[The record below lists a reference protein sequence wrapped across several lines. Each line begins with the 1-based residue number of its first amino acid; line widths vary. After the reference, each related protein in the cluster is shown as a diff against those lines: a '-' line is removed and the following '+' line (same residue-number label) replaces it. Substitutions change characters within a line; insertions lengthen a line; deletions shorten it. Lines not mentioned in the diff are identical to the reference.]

1 MDNKDL
7 ELYNRRK
14 QTVYEFI
21 CDDDYPPMKFKEM
34 CTFLQV
40 PGDER
45 QTFLDILNDL
55 TEEGLIIR
63 SAKGRYQK
71 VVRVE
76 GMKEDF
82 FVPEKNTMGAFH
94 GDTVLIR
101 AEDRPK
107 GMKQEASV
115 IKVLER
121 GLKKVVGVYQKNKN
135 FGFVI
140 PDNLKIDGDIFIS
153 KANSMGAMAGH

>member
-71 VVRVE
+71 VGE
-76 GMKEDF
+76 GTYKGHTREHLSAIR
-82 FVPEKNTMGAFH
+82 E
-94 GDTVLIR
+94 VLDLSALR
-101 AEDRPK
+101 A
-107 GMKQEASV
+107 
-115 IKVLER
+115 
-121 GLKKVVGVYQKNKN
+121 
-135 FGFVI
+135 
-140 PDNLKIDGDIFIS
+140 
-153 KANSMGAMAGH
+153 

>member
-63 SAKGRYQK
+63 SAKRTISEGRRRDIQGNIYRQ
-71 VVRVE
+71 
-76 GMKEDF
+76 
-82 FVPEKNTMGAFH
+82 
-94 GDTVLIR
+94 
-101 AEDRPK
+101 
-107 GMKQEASV
+107 S
-115 IKVLER
+115 ER
-121 GLKKVVGVYQKNKN
+121 
-135 FGFVI
+135 FWI
-140 PDNLKIDGDIFIS
+140 CPR
-153 KANSMGAMAGH
+153 

>member
-45 QTFLDILNDL
+45 QTFLDILKDVYKRQLKCTLVSDVDRVVKVAVMTPSAGYAWHGGEDVVL
-55 TEEGLIIR
+55 TAGEAKDVTLTITPKEEVFTDGITVDTGAGLFF
-63 SAKGRYQK
+63 SMGY
-71 VVRVE
+71 VE
-76 GMKEDF
+76 GYTLGAHTVSISNVS
-82 FVPEKNTMGAFH
+82 FVKN
-94 GDTVLIR
+94 
-101 AEDRPK
+101 
-107 GMKQEASV
+107 
-115 IKVLER
+115 
-121 GLKKVVGVYQKNKN
+121 
-135 FGFVI
+135 
-140 PDNLKIDGDIFIS
+140 
-153 KANSMGAMAGH
+153 

>member
-71 VVRVE
+71 VGEGTYKGTFIGNQRGFGFVRVE

-101 AEDRPK
+101 AEDRPEGNEAGSIGYK
-107 GMKQEASV
+107 GT
-115 IKVLER
+115 
-121 GLKKVVGVYQKNKN
+121 
-135 FGFVI
+135 
-140 PDNLKIDGDIFIS
+140 
-153 KANSMGAMAGH
+153 

>member
-63 SAKGRYQK
+63 SEKGHTREHLSAI
-71 VVRVE
+71 RE
-76 GMKEDF
+76 
-82 FVPEKNTMGAFH
+82 
-94 GDTVLIR
+94 VLDLSALR
-101 AEDRPK
+101 A
-107 GMKQEASV
+107 
-115 IKVLER
+115 
-121 GLKKVVGVYQKNKN
+121 
-135 FGFVI
+135 
-140 PDNLKIDGDIFIS
+140 
-153 KANSMGAMAGH
+153 

>member
-63 SAKGRYQK
+63 SAKDDIR
-71 VVRVE
+71 RS
-76 GMKEDF
+76 
-82 FVPEKNTMGAFH
+82 EKGHTREHLSAIRE
-94 GDTVLIR
+94 VLDLSALR
-101 AEDRPK
+101 A
-107 GMKQEASV
+107 
-115 IKVLER
+115 
-121 GLKKVVGVYQKNKN
+121 
-135 FGFVI
+135 
-140 PDNLKIDGDIFIS
+140 
-153 KANSMGAMAGH
+153 

>member
-45 QTFLDILNDL
+45 QTFLDILNDQVL
-55 TEEGLIIR
+55 TM
-63 SAKGRYQK
+63 ST
-71 VVRVE
+71 
-76 GMKEDF
+76 
-82 FVPEKNTMGAFH
+82 P
-94 GDTVLIR
+94 
-101 AEDRPK
+101 
-107 GMKQEASV
+107 V
-115 IKVLER
+115 ILLSYLSE
-121 GLKKVVGVYQKNKN
+121 
-135 FGFVI
+135 
-140 PDNLKIDGDIFIS
+140 
-153 KANSMGAMAGH
+153 

>member
-63 SAKGRYQK
+63 SAKGRRRDIQGNIYRQ
-71 VVRVE
+71 
-76 GMKEDF
+76 
-82 FVPEKNTMGAFH
+82 
-94 GDTVLIR
+94 
-101 AEDRPK
+101 
-107 GMKQEASV
+107 S
-115 IKVLER
+115 ER
-121 GLKKVVGVYQKNKN
+121 
-135 FGFVI
+135 FWI
-140 PDNLKIDGDIFIS
+140 CPR
-153 KANSMGAMAGH
+153 

>member
-1 MDNKDL
+1 MDNQDID
-7 ELYNRRK
+7 LYNKRK

-55 TEEGLIIR
+55 TDEGLIIR

-71 VVRVE
+71 VGEGTYKGTFIGNQRGFGFVRVE

-82 FVPEKNTMGAFH
+82 FVPEKNTMGTL
-94 GDTVLIR
+94 DLSYRTISRSMVIYLYRRLIPW
-101 AEDRPK
+101 APW
-107 GMKQEASV
+107 QV
-115 IKVLER
+115 IR
-121 GLKKVVGVYQKNKN
+121 
-135 FGFVI
+135 
-140 PDNLKIDGDIFIS
+140 S
-153 KANSMGAMAGH
+153 WRRS

>member
-71 VVRVE
+71 GHTRE
-76 GMKEDF
+76 HLSAIRE
-82 FVPEKNTMGAFH
+82 
-94 GDTVLIR
+94 VLDLSALR
-101 AEDRPK
+101 A
-107 GMKQEASV
+107 
-115 IKVLER
+115 
-121 GLKKVVGVYQKNKN
+121 
-135 FGFVI
+135 
-140 PDNLKIDGDIFIS
+140 
-153 KANSMGAMAGH
+153 

>member
-71 VVRVE
+71 VGEGTYKGTFIGNQRGFGFVRVE

-121 GLKKVVGVYQKNKN
+121 GLKKCRHQ
-135 FGFVI
+135 
-140 PDNLKIDGDIFIS
+140 L
-153 KANSMGAMAGH
+153 